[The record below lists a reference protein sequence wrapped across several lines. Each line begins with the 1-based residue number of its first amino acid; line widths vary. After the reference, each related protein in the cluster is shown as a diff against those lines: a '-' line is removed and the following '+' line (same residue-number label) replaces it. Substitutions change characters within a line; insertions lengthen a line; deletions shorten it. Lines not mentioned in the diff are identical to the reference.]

1 LPHRH
6 RHNDI
11 VYPDALPFV
20 IVHLACIGII
30 WTGASVTTLALC
42 FGLYLLRMFAVTA
55 GNHRYF
61 SHRSYKTSRL
71 GQFLLAVVCQT
82 AAQRGVVW
90 WAAMHRAHHRHS
102 DTVLDP
108 HSPRHSGFW
117 YSHVGW
123 IFDRQNKYNA
133 DYTLVGDLT
142 KFPELMWLNRHRYL
156 PAIALGFLMWLVGGW
171 EVLLVG
177 FILSTVLLYH
187 GTFSINSVAHVVGK
201 QRYVTGDDSRNN
213 FWLALITL
221 GEGWHNNHHH
231 FQSSTRQGFRWWE
244 VDITFYVLKAMA
256 LFRVVWDL
264 KEPPRAVVRGERRL
278 ARPVIEKVAQE
289 LAATFSAARIS
300 RQIGEAWANTPD
312 LEDLRERAKMARTQ
326 AAALLAEV
334 QLPHVPTLEDLQ
346 HRAQKMF
353 AHSPS
358 LDDIVERARQI
369 ILEAISMELLNPSLV
384 PASNLV

>member
-1 LPHRH
+1 MPHRH

-11 VYPDALPFV
+11 VYPGALPFV

-30 WTGASVTTLALC
+30 WTGVSAATLALC
-42 FGLYLLRMFAVTA
+42 LGLYLLRMFAVTA

-71 GQFLLAVVCQT
+71 GQFFLAFVCQT

-123 IFDRQNKYNA
+123 IFNRQNKYNA
-133 DYTLVGDLT
+133 DYTLVADLT
-142 KFPELMWLNRHRYL
+142 KYPELMLLNRYRYV
-156 PAIALGFLMWLVGGW
+156 PAILLAVLMWLVGGW

-177 FILSTVLLYH
+177 FILSTVFLYH
-187 GTFSINSVAHVVGK
+187 GTFAINSVAHVVGN

-213 FWLALITL
+213 WWLALITL

-244 VDITFYVLKAMA
+244 VDITFYVLKIMA

-264 KEPPRAVVRGERRL
+264 KAPPEAVVRGERRL

-289 LAATFSAARIS
+289 LAATFSAAGIS
-300 RQIGEAWANTPD
+300 KQIGEAWANTPD
-312 LEDLRERAKMARTQ
+312 LEDLRERVQKARSQ
-326 AAALLAEV
+326 AAALLAEI

-346 HRAQKMF
+346 QRAQKMF
-353 AHSPS
+353 AQSPS

-369 ILEAISMELLNPSLV
+369 ILEAVSMELLNPSLV
-384 PASNLV
+384 PASNPV